1 VGLFRFKQFSVN
13 DDRCTMKVG
22 TDAVLLGAWCN
33 VHDAMR
39 ILDIGTGSGVI
50 ALMLAQRSDVET
62 LIDAVEINADD
73 AAQARDNVSQSPW
86 PKRVRV
92 IHGSIQDMIADSY
105 DLIVCNPPYFSKSLL
120 PPDESRTRARHSTM
134 LSHDD
139 LIAAVRR
146 LLKPAGKFYLI
157 LPTKEAE
164 LFREEAEQ
172 AGLYL
177 QELTRFHSRKE
188 KPQERS
194 LMTLGY
200 EEIVIKGDTLVLY
213 EDGHTQSMAYQ
224 KLTGEF
230 YL

>member
-1 VGLFRFKQFSVN
+1 
-13 DDRCTMKVG
+13 MKVG

-33 VHDAMR
+33 TLHAKR

-62 LIDAVEINADD
+62 QIDAVEINADD
-73 AAQARDNVSQSPW
+73 ATQARDNVSQSPW
-86 PKRVRV
+86 SERVQV
-92 IHGSIQDMIADSY
+92 IHGRIQDLVANPY
-105 DLIVCNPPYFSKSLL
+105 DLIVCNPPYFSQSLL
-120 PPDESRTRARHSTM
+120 PPDEGRTRVRHSTM
-134 LSHDD
+134 LPHDE
-139 LIAAVRR
+139 LIAAVSR
-146 LLKPAGKFYLI
+146 LLKPAGQFSLI

-164 LFREEAEQ
+164 LFRDEAEQ
-172 AGLYL
+172 AGFNL
-177 QELTRFHSRKE
+177 QKLTRFHARKE

-200 EEIVIKGDTLVLY
+200 DKMIMKEDTLVLY
-213 EDGHTQSMAYQ
+213 EDGPTQSAAYQ